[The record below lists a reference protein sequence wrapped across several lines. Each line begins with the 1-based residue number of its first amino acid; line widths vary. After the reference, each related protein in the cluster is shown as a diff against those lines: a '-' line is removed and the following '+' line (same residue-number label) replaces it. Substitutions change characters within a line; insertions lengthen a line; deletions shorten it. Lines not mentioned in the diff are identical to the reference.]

1 MSVLTTA
8 FKKAEL
14 SLINQSNPS
23 KKVRGEKKITTSVKK
38 KFDIQF
44 SSWFISG
51 KLKLIVCH
59 YWIAGCLRKLLQSLS
74 FWFSHMDQYKPILF
88 QFYKYWFSDITS
100 AGEHSSPAML
110 KKIEIYFVNFDS
122 QQNIAFYWVKWNI
135 FFQITANHC

>member
-1 MSVLTTA
+1 MTTG

-14 SLINQSNPS
+14 SLINQSNTS
-23 KKVRGEKKITTSVKK
+23 RKVRGKKKNHYFSKKK

-100 AGEHSSPAML
+100 AGEHSSPAIP
-110 KKIEIYFVNFDS
+110 KNIEIYFVNFDS
-122 QQNIAFYWVKWNI
+122 QQNTAFYRVKWNL

>member
-1 MSVLTTA
+1 MTTA

-23 KKVRGEKKITTSVKK
+23 KKVRGKKKITTSVKK

-100 AGEHSSPAML
+100 AGEHSSPAIL
-110 KKIEIYFVNFDS
+110 KKN
-122 QQNIAFYWVKWNI
+122 WNLFCKLWFSAKYSILLSEVESI
-135 FFQITANHC
+135 FPDNS

>member
-1 MSVLTTA
+1 MTTA

-14 SLINQSNPS
+14 SLINQSNTS
-23 KKVRGEKKITTSVKK
+23 RKVRGKKKITTSVKK

-100 AGEHSSPAML
+100 AGEHSSPAIL
-110 KKIEIYFVNFDS
+110 KNIEIYFVNFDS
-122 QQNIAFYWVKWNI
+122 QQNIAFYWVKWNL
-135 FFQITANHC
+135 FFQIAANHC